1 MVQDGVE
8 GIDLNPLV
16 KTSMEHFDLNPIYNI
31 QVDYWS
37 QVHQTYI
44 RCGTFDSEASETE
57 FVAED
62 ELTLNKQEKP
72 CLILRFKNC
81 TGNVIDL
88 SENAH
93 IVNKTEF
100 AKSQVALSI
109 DYGFKN
115 QRSRTIAQAVDMVIR
130 QRTISS
136 GYFDFQ
142 IRRLVNPMTLEQ
154 SAKNIDMRHKI
165 ITGEDQHIEKKT
177 LDDYYG

>member
-1 MVQDGVE
+1 MD
-8 GIDLNPLV
+8 
-16 KTSMEHFDLNPIYNI
+16 HYDLNPIYNI

-37 QVHQTYI
+37 QVHQSYI
-44 RCGTFDSEASETE
+44 RCGTFNSDASEVE
-57 FVAED
+57 FVDED
-62 ELTLNKQEKP
+62 EFAINKEGKP

-88 SENAH
+88 SEKAH

-109 DYGFKN
+109 DYAFKN
-115 QRSRTIAQAVDMVIR
+115 QRSRTISQAIDMVIR

-142 IRRLVNPMTLEQ
+142 IRRLVQPMTLE
-154 SAKNIDMRHKI
+154 
-165 ITGEDQHIEKKT
+165 
-177 LDDYYG
+177 